1 MTECR
6 EAIDQKYIGARAR
19 SKEGPRHVTGRGL
32 FTDDFTLPGMLQ
44 AMILR
49 SPHAHAKINSVDP
62 SEALKNANV
71 MAVITPTDVKQLTK
85 PFKPGRYAA
94 GLKRPIDEYAGAI
107 EKVRYVG
114 EPIGAVAAR
123 DRGTAEDALELIQVD
138 YEPLRSVVDVREA
151 IKPSSATL
159 FDELDTNLAWTGS
172 LQYGDIDAAFKSAD
186 RVVKEN
192 LKIHRYS
199 STPLEPFVVIASYD
213 AASKRLTVWVTAQVP
228 EVIYDGLREALG
240 LQDIRVI
247 IPDVGG
253 GFGQKIH
260 LIRKYVVL
268 VSLLAIKSGRP
279 VKWIEDRSEHMMAG
293 GHACAQEFE
302 AEAAVKNDGTVLG
315 LRFNEYDDVGGSIS
329 TLTIH
334 FTNKLNNLSNTY
346 RTPAIQMTGNAVVTN
361 KCPVIPNRGI
371 GKPGMCYLWERMMDR
386 VAQALDLSPI
396 EVRRKNLIEP
406 SEMPYRT
413 ISGNIYDSGD
423 YPGLLSTLLEK
434 IDYDRL
440 REEQRKAREQ
450 GKLMGIG
457 VVIGVEPGGR
467 NAARDMAIFPEMK
480 EPPGSGGVNGAT
492 IKLEKNGTLT
502 LHLGSPNCGQAHE
515 TTTAQVAAEILGIA
529 PDQISTSIPF
539 DSDLS
544 PWGVAAA
551 NSGNNFHLYDI
562 GAIHGAASKLK
573 EKILQLAGHV
583 LNTEPQELTIENS
596 VVQVPGSA
604 SKKVTFAELGRIAY
618 NNQHLIPD
626 NMEAGLQA
634 THYYT
639 FPHAKPNIVP
649 SADRLVRAQFTF
661 SAGAHAAVVEVD
673 KATGKVE
680 VLRYLIVGDNGTVI
694 NPDVV
699 NGQVYGSA
707 AHGIAVALGE
717 GFMYSA
723 EGQPLTITYL
733 DYGKCSTAETPR
745 VEVIHRPSP
754 SPFTPLGQKAAGEGA
769 AIPSPAA
776 IASAVE
782 DALKPFGV
790 KICDLP
796 LTPELVW
803 RLANHNPETERRS
816 Y

>member
-1 MTECR
+1 MAE
-6 EAIDQKYIGARAR
+6 KKFIGARSR

-32 FTDDFTLPGMLQ
+32 FTDDFMLPGMLQ

-49 SPHAHAKINSVDP
+49 SPHAHAKILSVDP
-62 SEALKNANV
+62 SDALKNPNV
-71 MAVITPTDVKQLTK
+71 MAVITPDDVKQLTK

-138 YEPLRSVVDVREA
+138 YEPLRAVVDVREA

-159 FDELDTNLAWTGS
+159 FDELGTNLAWQDHCSTATSTPRSIPPTGS
-172 LQYGDIDAAFKSAD
+172 S
-186 RVVKEN
+186 R
-192 LKIHRYS
+192 KISRSTATAPRRSNRS
-199 STPLEPFVVIASYD
+199 SCIASYD

-228 EVIYDGLREALG
+228 EVIYDGVREALG
-240 LQDIRVI
+240 LQDVRVI

-268 VSLLAIKSGRP
+268 VSLLAMKSGRP

-346 RTPAIQMTGNAVVTN
+346 RTPAIHMIGNAVVTN

-371 GKPGMCYLWERMMDR
+371 GKPGMCYIWERMMDR
-386 VAQALDLSPI
+386 VAQELNLSPI
-396 EVRRKNLIEP
+396 EVRRKNLIQP
-406 SEMPYRT
+406 NEMPYRT
-413 ISGNIYDSGD
+413 ISGNVYDSGD

-434 IDYDRL
+434 IDYDKL
-440 REEQRKAREQ
+440 REEQKQARAK
-450 GKLMGIG
+450 GRLMGIG
-457 VVIGVEPGGR
+457 IVIGVEPGGR

-480 EPPGSGGVNGAT
+480 EPPGSGGVNGAK
-492 IKLEKNGTLT
+492 IKLEKNGTLS

-515 TTTAQVAAEILGIA
+515 TTTAQVAAEILGST
-529 PDQISTSIPF
+529 PDKISTSIPF

-544 PWGVAAA
+544 AWGVAAA

-562 GAIHGAASKLK
+562 GAIHGAATRLR
-573 EKILQLAGHV
+573 EKILKLAAFNLKV
-583 LNTEPQELTIENS
+583 EPSELTIEDS
-596 VVQVPGSA
+596 VVKVPGTA
-604 SKKVTFAELGRIAY
+604 AKQITFAELGRIAY

-626 NMEAGLQA
+626 DMEAGLEA
-634 THYYT
+634 TFYYM

-649 SADRLVRAQFTF
+649 GADRMVRAQFTF
-661 SAGAHAAVVEVD
+661 SAGAHAAIVEVD
-673 KATGKVE
+673 KNTGAVH
-680 VLRYLIVGDNGTVI
+680 VIRYLIVGDNGTVI

-717 GFMYSA
+717 GFMYSP

-745 VEVIHRPSP
+745 VEVVHRPSP
-754 SPFTPLGQKAAGEGA
+754 SPFTVLGQKAAGEGA

-782 DALKPFGV
+782 DALQPLGV
-790 KICDLP
+790 KVCDLP
-796 LTPELVW
+796 LTPEAVW
-803 RLANHNPETERRS
+803 RLANHNPETERRTF
-816 Y
+816 

>member
-1 MTECR
+1 MP
-6 EAIDQKYIGARAR
+6 DFIGSRTR

-32 FTDDFTLPGMLQ
+32 YTDDFILPGMLQ

-49 SPHAHAKINSVDP
+49 SPHAHAKILSVDP
-62 SEALKNANV
+62 AQALANPNV
-71 MAVITPTDVKQLTK
+71 IAVITPDDIKQSTK

-94 GLKRPIDEYAGAI
+94 GLKRPIDEYAGAVD
-107 EKVRYVG
+107 KVRYVG
-114 EPIGAVAAR
+114 EPLGAVAAR
-123 DRGTAEDALELIQVD
+123 DRGTAEDALELISVE
-138 YEPLRSVVDVREA
+138 YEPIRPVVDVREA

-159 FDELDTNLAWTGS
+159 FEELGSNLAWHGS
-172 LQYGDIDAAFKSAD
+172 LQYGDIDGAFKSAD

-213 AASKRLTVWVTAQVP
+213 SASKRLTVWVTAQVP

-240 LQDIRVI
+240 LQDVRVI

-260 LIRKYVVL
+260 LIRKYVVM
-268 VSLLAIKSGRP
+268 VALLSMKSGRP
-279 VKWIEDRSEHMMAG
+279 VKWVEDRSEHMMAG

-302 AEAAVKNDGTVLG
+302 AEAAVKKDGTVLG
-315 LRFNEYDDVGGSIS
+315 LRFKEYDDVGGSIS

-346 RTPAIQMTGNAVVTN
+346 RTPSIAMEGYAVVTN

-371 GKPGMCYLWERMMDR
+371 GKPGMCYIWERMMDR
-386 VAQALDLSPI
+386 VAQDLNMSPI
-396 EVRRKNLIEP
+396 DVRRKNLIQP

-434 IDYDRL
+434 IDYDKL
-440 REEQRKAREQ
+440 REEQKRERAK
-450 GKLMGIG
+450 GRLIGIG
-457 VVIGVEPGGR
+457 IVVGVEPGGR

-492 IKLEKNGTLT
+492 IKLEKNGTIA

-515 TTTAQVAAEILGIA
+515 TTTAQVAADILGTS

-562 GAIHGAASKLK
+562 GAIHGAAKKLRDK
-573 EKILQLAGHV
+573 VVKLAGHL
-583 LNTEPQELTIENS
+583 LNADAAELTIENG

-604 SKKVTFAELGRIAY
+604 TKKVTFAELGRIAY

-626 NMEAGLQA
+626 DMEAGLQA

-649 SADRLVRAQFTF
+649 GADRLVRAQFTF
-661 SAGAHAAVVEVD
+661 SAGAHAAIIEVD

-717 GFMYSA
+717 GFIYSP
-723 EGQPLTITYL
+723 EGQPLTVTYL
-733 DYGKCSTAETPR
+733 DYGKCSTAETPK

-754 SPFTPLGQKAAGEGA
+754 SPFTSLGQKAAGEGA

-782 DALKPFGV
+782 DALTPFGV
-790 KICDLP
+790 KITDLP
-796 LTPELVW
+796 LTPEVVW
-803 RLANHNPETERRS
+803 RLANHNPDSVRRS

>member
-1 MTECR
+1 MS
-6 EAIDQKYIGARAR
+6 DFIGSRTR
-19 SKEGPRHVTGRGL
+19 SKEGPRHVSGRGL
-32 FTDDFTLPGMLQ
+32 YTDDFILPGMLQ

-49 SPHAHAKINSVDP
+49 SPHAHAKILSVDP
-62 SEALKNANV
+62 SQALINPNV
-71 MAVITPTDVKQLTK
+71 IAVITPDDIKQNTK

-94 GLKRPIDEYAGAI
+94 GLKRPIDEYAGAV

-114 EPIGAVAAR
+114 EPLGAVAAR
-123 DRGTAEDALELIQVD
+123 DRGTAEDALELISVE
-138 YEPLRSVVDVREA
+138 YEPIRPVVDVREA

-159 FDELDTNLAWTGS
+159 FDELGSNLAWHGS
-172 LQYGDIDAAFKSAD
+172 LQYGDIDGAFKSAD

-213 AASKRLTVWVTAQVP
+213 SASKRLTVWVTAQVP

-240 LQDIRVI
+240 LQDVRVI

-260 LIRKYVVL
+260 LIRKYVVM
-268 VSLLAIKSGRP
+268 VALLSMKTGRP
-279 VKWIEDRSEHMMAG
+279 VKWVEDRSEHMMAG

-302 AEAAVKNDGTVLG
+302 AEAAVKSDGTVLG
-315 LRFNEYDDVGGSIS
+315 LRFKEYDDVGGSIS

-346 RTPAIQMTGNAVVTN
+346 RTPSIAMEGYAVVTN

-371 GKPGMCYLWERMMDR
+371 GKPGMCYIWERMMDR
-386 VAQALDLSPI
+386 VAQDLNMSPI
-396 EVRRKNLIEP
+396 EVRRKNLIQP

-413 ISGNIYDSGD
+413 ISGNVYDSGD

-434 IDYDRL
+434 IDYDKL
-440 REEQRKAREQ
+440 REEQKREREK
-450 GKLMGIG
+450 GRLIGIG
-457 VVIGVEPGGR
+457 IVVGVEPGGR

-492 IKLEKNGTLT
+492 IKLEKNGTIA

-515 TTTAQVAAEILGIA
+515 TTTAQVAADVLGTT

-562 GAIHGAASKLK
+562 GAIHGAAKKLR
-573 EKILQLAGHV
+573 EKVLKLAAHL
-583 LNTEPQELTIENS
+583 LNADPEELTIENG

-604 SKKVTFAELGRIAY
+604 TKKVTFAELGRIAY

-626 NMEAGLQA
+626 DMEAGLQA

-649 SADRLVRAQFTF
+649 GADRLVRAQFTF
-661 SAGAHAAVVEVD
+661 SAGAHAAIIEVD

-680 VLRYLIVGDNGTVI
+680 ILRYLIVGDNGTVI

-717 GFMYSA
+717 GFIYSP
-723 EGQPLTITYL
+723 EGQPLTVTYL
-733 DYGKCSTAETPR
+733 DYGNCSTAETPK
-745 VEVIHRPSP
+745 VEIIHQPSP
-754 SPFTPLGQKAAGEGA
+754 SPFTSLGQKAAGEGA

-782 DALKPFGV
+782 DALTPLGV
-790 KICDLP
+790 KITDLP
-796 LTPELVW
+796 LTPEVVW
-803 RLANHNPETERRS
+803 RLANHNPESVRRS

>member
-1 MTECR
+1 MDKFVGKRT
-6 EAIDQKYIGARAR
+6 R

-32 FTDDFTLPGMLQ
+32 YTDDFRLPGMLH

-49 SPHAHAKINSVDP
+49 SPHAHAKIVSIDP
-62 SEALKNANV
+62 TEALKNPNV
-71 MAVITPTDVKQLTK
+71 MAVITPEDIKQNTK

-94 GLKRPIDEYAGAI
+94 GLKRPIDEYASAI
-107 EKVRYVG
+107 DKVRYVG
-114 EPIGAVAAR
+114 EPVAAVAAR
-123 DRGTAEDALELIQVD
+123 ERGTAEDTLELIAVE
-138 YEPLRSVVDVREA
+138 YEPLRPVVDVREA
-151 IKPSSATL
+151 IKPSSAVL
-159 FDELDTNLAWTGS
+159 FDELGTNLAWHGS
-172 LQYGDIDAAFKSAD
+172 LQYGDIESAFRSAD
-186 RVVKEN
+186 RVVTEN

-199 STPLEPFVVIASYD
+199 STPLEPFGVIASYD

-260 LIRKYVVL
+260 LIRKYVVII
-268 VSLLAIKSGRP
+268 SLLAMKTGRP

-315 LRFNEYDDVGGSIS
+315 LRFKEYDDVGGSIS

-346 RTPAIQMTGNAVVTN
+346 RVRNIALEGHAVVTN

-371 GKPGMCYLWERMMDR
+371 GKPGMCFIWERMMDR
-386 VAQALDLSPI
+386 VAQALNLSPI
-396 EVRRKNLIEP
+396 EVRKKNLIQP
-406 SEMPYRT
+406 NEMPYAT
-413 ISGNIYDSGD
+413 PSGNVYDSGD
-423 YPGLLSTLLEK
+423 YPGLLQGLLEK
-434 IDYDRL
+434 IDYDKL
-440 REEQRKAREQ
+440 REEQKREREK
-450 GKLMGIG
+450 GRLIGIG

-480 EPPGSGGVNGAT
+480 EPPGSGGINGAM
-492 IKLEKNGTLT
+492 IKLEKNGTIA

-515 TTTAQVAAEILGIA
+515 TTTAQVVADVLGTT
-529 PDQISTSIPF
+529 PDRISTSIPF

-562 GAIHGAASKLK
+562 GAVHGAATRLR
-573 EKILQLAGHV
+573 EKILKLSAHV
-583 LNTEPQELTIENS
+583 LNVDAQELTIENS
-596 VVQVPGSA
+596 LVQVPGS
-604 SKKVTFAELGRIAY
+604 STKQITFAELGRIAY

-626 NMEAGLQA
+626 DMEAGLQA
-634 THYYT
+634 TFYYT

-649 SADRLVRAQFTF
+649 GVDRLVRAQFTF

-673 KATGKVE
+673 QKTGKVE

-699 NGQVYGSA
+699 NGQIFGSA

-717 GFMYSA
+717 GFVYSP

-733 DYGKCSTAETPR
+733 DYGKCSTAETPKI
-745 VEVIHRPSP
+745 EVVHRPCP
-754 SPFTPLGQKAAGEGA
+754 SPYTPLGQKAAGEGA

-782 DALKPFGV
+782 DALTPFGV
-790 KICDLP
+790 KVRGLP
-796 LTPELVW
+796 LTPEVVW
-803 RLANHNPETERRS
+803 RLANKKEESARRS

>member
-1 MTECR
+1 
-6 EAIDQKYIGARAR
+6 
-19 SKEGPRHVTGRGL
+19 V
-32 FTDDFTLPGMLQ
+32 
-44 AMILR
+44 
-49 SPHAHAKINSVDP
+49 
-62 SEALKNANV
+62 
-71 MAVITPTDVKQLTK
+71 
-85 PFKPGRYAA
+85 
-94 GLKRPIDEYAGAI
+94 
-107 EKVRYVG
+107 
-114 EPIGAVAAR
+114 
-123 DRGTAEDALELIQVD
+123 
-138 YEPLRSVVDVREA
+138 
-151 IKPSSATL
+151 L
-159 FDELDTNLAWTGS
+159 FDELGTNLAWNGS
-172 LQYGDIDAAFKSAD
+172 LTYGDIDGAFKSAD

-199 STPLEPFVVIASYD
+199 STPLEPFVVIASFD
-213 AASKRLTVWVTAQVP
+213 SATRRLTVWVTAQVP
-228 EVIYDGLREALG
+228 EVIYDGVREALG

-268 VSLLAIKSGRP
+268 VSLLAMKSGRP

-293 GHACAQEFE
+293 GHACAQEIA

-315 LRFNEYDDVGGSIS
+315 LRFKEYDDVGGSIS

-346 RTPAIQMTGNAVVTN
+346 RTPAISMEGFAVVTN

-371 GKPGMCYLWERMMDR
+371 GKPGMCFIWERMMDR
-386 VAQALDLSPI
+386 VAQALNLSAI
-396 EVRRKNLIEP
+396 EVRRKNLIQP
-406 SEMPYRT
+406 NEMPYQT

-434 IDYDRL
+434 IEYDKL
-440 REEQRKAREQ
+440 REEQKREREK
-450 GKLMGIG
+450 GRLLGIA

-492 IKLEKNGTLT
+492 IKVEKNGTIS

-515 TTTAQVAAEILGIA
+515 TSTAQVAAEILGTT

-562 GAIHGAASKLK
+562 GAVHGAATKLR
-573 EKILQLAGHV
+573 EKVLTLSAHV
-583 LNTEPQELTIENS
+583 LNAEVRDLVIENG
-596 VVQVPGSA
+596 VVQLPGSPA
-604 SKKVTFAELGRIAY
+604 KKITFAELGRIVY
-618 NNQHLIPD
+618 NNQHLLPEG
-626 NMEAGLQA
+626 MEAGLQS
-634 THYYT
+634 TFYYT
-639 FPHAKPNIVP
+639 FPHAYPNIVP
-649 SADRLVRAQFTF
+649 GADRRVRAQFTF

-673 KATGKVE
+673 KNTGQVH
-680 VLRYLIVGDNGTVI
+680 VLRYMIVGDNGTVI

-717 GFMYSA
+717 GFLYSP

-782 DALKPFGV
+782 DALQPFGV
-790 KICDLP
+790 KVCDLP
-796 LTPELVW
+796 LTPEVVW
-803 RLANHNPETERRS
+803 RLANNNPEKERRT

>member
-1 MTECR
+1 M
-6 EAIDQKYIGARAR
+6 AKFIGNRTR

-32 FTDDFTLPGMLQ
+32 YTDDFRLPGMLQ
-44 AMILR
+44 AVILR
-49 SPHAHAKINSVDP
+49 SPHAHAKIASVDP
-62 SEALKNANV
+62 SEALKNPAV
-71 MAVITPTDVKQLTK
+71 MAVITPDDVKTKSK

-94 GLKRPIDEYAGAI
+94 GLKRPIDEYASAI
-107 EKVRYVG
+107 DKVRYVG
-114 EPIGAVAAR
+114 EPVAAVAAR
-123 DRGTAEDALELIQVD
+123 DRGTAEDALELIAVE
-138 YEPLRSVVDVREA
+138 YEPLRPVVDVREA
-151 IKPSSATL
+151 IKPSSAVL
-159 FDELDTNLAWTGS
+159 FDELGENLAWHGS
-172 LQYGDIDAAFKSAD
+172 LNYGDVEGAFKSAD
-186 RVVKEN
+186 RIVKEH

-199 STPLEPFVVIASYD
+199 STPLEPFIVIASYD

-240 LQDIRVI
+240 LQDVRVI

-268 VSLLAIKSGRP
+268 ISLLAIKTGRP

-315 LRFNEYDDVGGSIS
+315 LRFKEYDDVGGSIS

-346 RTPAIQMTGNAVVTN
+346 RVRNIALEGYAVVTN

-371 GKPGMCYLWERMMDR
+371 GKPGMCFVWERMMDR
-386 VAQALDLSPI
+386 VAQDLNLDPI
-396 EVRRKNLIEP
+396 EVRRKNLIQP
-406 SEMPYRT
+406 NEMPYAT
-413 ISGNIYDSGD
+413 PSGNIYDSGD
-423 YPGLLSTLLEK
+423 YPGLLSTLLER
-434 IDYDRL
+434 IEYDKL
-440 REEQRKAREQ
+440 RDEQRKAREK
-450 GKLMGIG
+450 GKLIGIG
-457 VVIGVEPGGR
+457 IVIGVEPGGR

-480 EPPGSGGVNGAT
+480 EPPGSGGINGAT
-492 IKLEKNGTLT
+492 IKLEKNGTLA
-502 LHLGSPNCGQAHE
+502 LFLGSPNCGQAHE
-515 TTTAQVAAEILGIA
+515 TTTAQVAAEVLGA
-529 PDQISTSIPF
+529 TPDQVSTTIPF

-562 GAIHGAASKLK
+562 GAVHGAATKLK
-573 EKILQLAGHV
+573 EKVLKLAGHV
-583 LNTEPQELTIENS
+583 LNADPTQLTIENS
-596 VVQVPGSA
+596 TVQLPGSA

-626 NMEAGLQA
+626 DMEAGLQA
-634 THYYT
+634 TFYYT
-639 FPHAKPNIVP
+639 FPHARPNIVP
-649 SADRLVRAQFTF
+649 NADRLVRAQFTF
-661 SAGAHAAVVEVD
+661 SAGAHAAIVEVD
-673 KATGKVE
+673 KATGKVN

-699 NGQVYGSA
+699 NGQVFGSA

-717 GFMYSA
+717 GFIYSS

-733 DYGKCSTAETPR
+733 DYGKCSTEETPR
-745 VEVIHRPSP
+745 VEVVHQPSP
-754 SPFTPLGQKAAGEGA
+754 SPFTTLGQKAAGEGA

-782 DALKPFGV
+782 DALVPFGA
-790 KICDLP
+790 KIRDLP
-796 LTPELVW
+796 LTPEAVW
-803 RLANHNPETERRS
+803 RLVNNNPESFRRF

>member
-1 MTECR
+1 
-6 EAIDQKYIGARAR
+6 
-19 SKEGPRHVTGRGL
+19 
-32 FTDDFTLPGMLQ
+32 MLQ

-49 SPHAHAKINSVDP
+49 SPHAHAKILSVDP
-62 SEALKNANV
+62 SEALKNPNV
-71 MAVITPTDVKQLTK
+71 FAVITPDDVKKLTK

-94 GLKRPIDEYAGAI
+94 GLKRPIDEYAGAV
-107 EKVRYVG
+107 ERVRYVG
-114 EPIGAVAAR
+114 EPMGAVAAK
-123 DRGTAEDALELIQVD
+123 DRGTAEDALELIRVD
-138 YEPLRSVVDVREA
+138 YEPLRPNVDVHEA
-151 IKPSSATL
+151 IKPSAAVL
-159 FDELDTNLAWTGS
+159 FDELGTNLAWTGS

-186 RVVKEN
+186 QVVKEK

-199 STPLEPFVVIASYD
+199 STPLEPFIVIASYD

-240 LQDIRVI
+240 LQDVRVI

-268 VSLLAIKSGRP
+268 VSLLAMKTGRP

-293 GHACAQEFE
+293 GHACAQEIE

-315 LRFNEYDDVGGSIS
+315 LKFKEYDDVGGSIS

-346 RTPAIQMTGNAVVTN
+346 RTPAIYMEGHAVVTN

-371 GKPGMCYLWERMMDR
+371 GKPGMCYIWERMMDR
-386 VAQALDLSPI
+386 VAQALKLSPI
-396 EVRRKNLIEP
+396 DVRRRNLIQP
-406 SEMPYRT
+406 NEMPYQT

-423 YPGLLSTLLEK
+423 YPGLLTTLLEK
-434 IDYDRL
+434 IDYPKL
-440 REEQRKAREQ
+440 REDQKKARAQ

-457 VVIGVEPGGR
+457 IVIGVEPGGR

-492 IKLEKNGTLT
+492 IKVEKNGTIS

-515 TTTAQVAAEILGIA
+515 TSTAQVAAEMLGTT

-562 GAIHGAASKLK
+562 GAVHGAANKLR
-573 EKILQLAGHV
+573 EKILKLSAHV
-583 LNTEPQELTIENS
+583 LKADEKDLTIENG

-604 SKKVTFAELGRIAY
+604 TKKITFAELGRIVY
-618 NNQHLIPD
+618 NNQHLLPEG
-626 NMEAGLQA
+626 MEAGLQA
-634 THYYT
+634 TFYYT
-639 FPHAKPNIVP
+639 FPHAYPNIVP
-649 SADRLVRAQFTF
+649 GADRRVRAQFTF
-661 SAGAHAAVVEVD
+661 SAGAHAAIVEVD
-673 KATGKVE
+673 RNTGTVH

-717 GFMYSA
+717 GFMYSP

-733 DYGKCSTAETPR
+733 DYGKCSAAETPR
-745 VEVIHRPSP
+745 VEVVHQPSP

-782 DALKPFGV
+782 DALQPFGV
-790 KICDLP
+790 KVCDLP
-796 LTPELVW
+796 LTPEAVW
-803 RLANHNPETERRS
+803 RLANHNPEKERRIF
-816 Y
+816 

>member
-1 MTECR
+1 MP
-6 EAIDQKYIGARAR
+6 DFIGSRTR
-19 SKEGPRHVTGRGL
+19 SKEGPRHVSGRGL
-32 FTDDFTLPGMLQ
+32 YTDDFILPGMLQ

-49 SPHAHAKINSVDP
+49 SPHAHAKILSVDP
-62 SEALKNANV
+62 SQALTNPNV
-71 MAVITPTDVKQLTK
+71 IAVITPDDIKQSTK

-94 GLKRPIDEYAGAI
+94 GLKRPIDEYAGAVD
-107 EKVRYVG
+107 KVRYVG
-114 EPIGAVAAR
+114 EPLGAVAAR
-123 DRGTAEDALELIQVD
+123 DRGSAEDALELISVE
-138 YEPLRSVVDVREA
+138 YEPIRPVVDVREA

-159 FDELDTNLAWTGS
+159 FEELGSNLAWHGS
-172 LQYGDIDAAFKSAD
+172 LQYGDIDGAFKSAD

-240 LQDIRVI
+240 LQDVRVI

-260 LIRKYVVL
+260 LIRKYVVM
-268 VSLLAIKSGRP
+268 VALLSMKSGRP
-279 VKWIEDRSEHMMAG
+279 VKWVEDRSEHMMAG

-315 LRFNEYDDVGGSIS
+315 LRFKEYDDVGGSIS

-346 RTPAIQMTGNAVVTN
+346 RTPSIAMEGYAVVTN

-371 GKPGMCYLWERMMDR
+371 GKPGMCYIWERMMDR
-386 VAQALDLSPI
+386 VAQDLNMSPI
-396 EVRRKNLIEP
+396 DVRRKNLIQP

-413 ISGNIYDSGD
+413 ISGNVYDSGD

-434 IDYDRL
+434 IDYDKL
-440 REEQRKAREQ
+440 REEQKRERDK
-450 GKLMGIG
+450 GRLIGIG
-457 VVIGVEPGGR
+457 IVVGIEPGGR
-467 NAARDMAIFPEMK
+467 NAARDMAIFPDMK

-492 IKLEKNGTLT
+492 IKLEKNGTIA

-515 TTTAQVAAEILGIA
+515 TTTAQVAADILGTT

-562 GAIHGAASKLK
+562 GAIHGAAKKLR
-573 EKILQLAGHV
+573 EKVVKLASHL
-583 LNTEPQELTIENS
+583 LNADAAELTIENG

-604 SKKVTFAELGRIAY
+604 TKKVTFAELGRVAY

-626 NMEAGLQA
+626 DMEAGLQA
-634 THYYT
+634 TYYYT

-649 SADRLVRAQFTF
+649 GPDRLVRAQFTF
-661 SAGAHAAVVEVD
+661 SAGAHAAIIEVD

-717 GFMYSA
+717 GFIYSP
-723 EGQPLTITYL
+723 EGQPLTVTYL
-733 DYGKCSTAETPR
+733 DYGKCSTAETPK

-754 SPFTPLGQKAAGEGA
+754 SPFTSLGQKAAGEGA

-782 DALKPFGV
+782 DALTPFGV
-790 KICDLP
+790 KITDLP
-796 LTPELVW
+796 LTPEVVW
-803 RLANHNPETERRS
+803 RLANHNPDSVRRS

>member
-1 MTECR
+1 M
-6 EAIDQKYIGARAR
+6 
-19 SKEGPRHVTGRGL
+19 
-32 FTDDFTLPGMLQ
+32 PGMLQ

-49 SPHAHAKINSVDP
+49 SPHAHAKILSVDP
-62 SEALKNANV
+62 SDALKNPSV
-71 MAVITPTDVKQLTK
+71 MAVVTPDDVKQLTK

-94 GLKRPIDEYAGAI
+94 GLKRPIDEYAGAVG
-107 EKVRYVG
+107 KVRYVG

-123 DRGTAEDALELIQVD
+123 DRGAAEDALELIQVD
-138 YEPLRSVVDVREA
+138 YEPLRPVVDVREA
-151 IKPSSATL
+151 IKPASAVL
-159 FDELDTNLAWTGS
+159 FDELDTNLAWQGS
-172 LQYGDIDAAFKSAD
+172 LRYGDIDAAFKSAN
-186 RVVKEN
+186 RIVKEN

-228 EVIYDGLREALG
+228 EVIYDGLREALT

-268 VSLLAIKSGRP
+268 VSLLAMKTGRP
-279 VKWIEDRSEHMMAG
+279 VKWIEDRTEHMMAG

-315 LRFNEYDDVGGSIS
+315 LRFKEYDDVGGSIS

-346 RTPAIQMTGNAVVTN
+346 RTPAIHMEGYAVVTN

-371 GKPGMCYLWERMMDR
+371 GKPGMCYIWERMMDR
-386 VAQALDLSPI
+386 VAQALELSPI
-396 EVRRKNLIEP
+396 EVRRKNLIQP
-406 SEMPYRT
+406 NEMPYRT
-413 ISGNIYDSGD
+413 ISGNVYDSGD
-423 YPGLLSTLLEK
+423 YPGLLSMLLEK
-434 IDYDRL
+434 IDYDTL
-440 REEQRKAREQ
+440 REEQKKAREQ

-457 VVIGVEPGGR
+457 IVIGVEPGGR

-515 TTTAQVAAEILGIA
+515 TTTAQVAAEILGTS

-562 GAIHGAASKLK
+562 GAIHGAATKLK
-573 EKILQLAGHV
+573 EKVLQLASHV
-583 LNTEPQELTIENS
+583 LNTDPKELTIENG
-596 VVQVPGSA
+596 VVQVPGSTT
-604 SKKVTFAELGRIAY
+604 KKVTFAELGRIAY

-626 NMEAGLQA
+626 GMEAGLQA
-634 THYYT
+634 TYYYM
-639 FPHAKPNIVP
+639 FPHAKPNIIP
-649 SADRLVRAQFTF
+649 DADRRVRAQFTF
-661 SAGAHAAVVEVD
+661 SAGAHAAIVEVD

-754 SPFTPLGQKAAGEGA
+754 SPYTVLGQKAAGEGA

-790 KICDLP
+790 KVCDLP
-796 LTPELVW
+796 LTPEVVW
-803 RLANHNPETERRS
+803 RLANNNPETERRS

>member
-1 MTECR
+1 M
-6 EAIDQKYIGARAR
+6 AKFVGNRAR

-32 FTDDFTLPGMLQ
+32 YTDDFQLPGMLQ

-49 SPHAHAKINSVDP
+49 SPHAHAKIVSVDP
-62 SEALKNANV
+62 SEALKNPNV
-71 MAVITPTDVKQLTK
+71 FAVVTPDDVKTGTK

-94 GLKRPIDEYAGAI
+94 GLKRQIDEYAGAVG
-107 EKVRYVG
+107 KVRYVG
-114 EPIGAVAAR
+114 EPLGAVAAR
-123 DRGTAEDALELIQVD
+123 DRGTAEDALELIQVEYD
-138 YEPLRSVVDVREA
+138 PLRPVVDVREA
-151 IKPSSATL
+151 IKPSAATL
-159 FDELDTNLAWTGS
+159 FDELGTNLAWNGS
-172 LQYGDIDAAFKSAD
+172 LTYGDIEGAFKSAD
-186 RVVKEN
+186 RVVEEN

-199 STPLEPFVVIASYD
+199 STPLEPFVVIASFD
-213 AASKRLTVWVTAQVP
+213 AASRRLTVWVTAQVP

-240 LQDIRVI
+240 LQDVRVI

-268 VSLLAIKSGRP
+268 VSLLAMKTGKP
-279 VKWIEDRSEHMMAG
+279 VKWIEDRTEHMMAG
-293 GHACAQEFE
+293 GHACAQEIE

-315 LRFNEYDDVGGSIS
+315 LRFKEYDDVGGSIS

-346 RTPAIQMTGNAVVTN
+346 RTPAISMEGFAVVTN

-371 GKPGMCYLWERMMDR
+371 GKPGMCYIWERMMDR
-386 VAQALDLSPI
+386 VAQALNLSSI
-396 EVRRKNLIEP
+396 EVRRKNLIQP
-406 SEMPYRT
+406 NEMPYQT

-434 IDYDRL
+434 VEYDKL
-440 REEQRKAREQ
+440 REEQKKAREQ
-450 GKLMGIG
+450 GKLIGIG
-457 VVIGVEPGGR
+457 IVIGVEPGGR

-480 EPPGSGGVNGAT
+480 EPPGSGGINGAT
-492 IKLEKNGTLT
+492 IKVEKNGTISLY
-502 LHLGSPNCGQAHE
+502 LGSPNCGQAHE
-515 TTTAQVAAEILGIA
+515 TSTAQVAAEILGTT
-529 PDQISTSIPF
+529 PDQISTTIPF

-562 GAIHGAASKLK
+562 GAIHGAATKLR
-573 EKILQLAGHV
+573 EKVLTLSAHV
-583 LNTEPQELTIENS
+583 LNAEAKDLVIENG

-604 SKKVTFAELGRIAY
+604 AKKITFAELGRIVY
-618 NNQHLIPD
+618 NNQHLLPD
-626 NMEAGLQA
+626 GMEAGLQA
-634 THYYT
+634 TFYYT
-639 FPHAKPNIVP
+639 FPHAYPNIVP
-649 SADRLVRAQFTF
+649 GSDRRVRAQFTF

-673 KATGKVE
+673 KNTGQVH
-680 VLRYLIVGDNGTVI
+680 VLRYVIVGDNGTVI

-717 GFMYSA
+717 GFMYSP

-754 SPFTPLGQKAAGEGA
+754 SPFTSLGQKAAGEGA

-782 DALKPFGV
+782 DALQPFGV
-790 KICDLP
+790 KVCDLP
-796 LTPELVW
+796 LTPEVVW
-803 RLANHNPETERRS
+803 RLANNNPEKERRT

>member
-1 MTECR
+1 MP
-6 EAIDQKYIGARAR
+6 DFIGSRTR
-19 SKEGPRHVTGRGL
+19 SKEGPRHVSGRGL
-32 FTDDFTLPGMLQ
+32 YTDDFILPGMLQ

-49 SPHAHAKINSVDP
+49 SPHAHAKILSVDP
-62 SEALKNANV
+62 SQALTNPNV
-71 MAVITPTDVKQLTK
+71 IAVITPDDIKQSTK

-94 GLKRPIDEYAGAI
+94 GLKRPIDEYAGAVD
-107 EKVRYVG
+107 KVRYVG
-114 EPIGAVAAR
+114 EPLGAVAAR
-123 DRGTAEDALELIQVD
+123 DRGSAEDALELISVE
-138 YEPLRSVVDVREA
+138 YEPIRPVVDVREA

-159 FDELDTNLAWTGS
+159 FEELGSNLAWHGS
-172 LQYGDIDAAFKSAD
+172 LQYGDIDGAFKSAD

-240 LQDIRVI
+240 LQDVRVI

-253 GFGQKIH
+253 GFGHKIH
-260 LIRKYVVL
+260 LIRKYVVM
-268 VSLLAIKSGRP
+268 VALLSMKSGRP
-279 VKWIEDRSEHMMAG
+279 VKWVEDRSEHMMAG

-315 LRFNEYDDVGGSIS
+315 LRFKEYDDVGGSIS

-346 RTPAIQMTGNAVVTN
+346 RTPSIAMEGYAVVTN

-371 GKPGMCYLWERMMDR
+371 GKPGMCYIWERMMDR
-386 VAQALDLSPI
+386 VAQDLNMSPI
-396 EVRRKNLIEP
+396 DVRRKNLIQP

-413 ISGNIYDSGD
+413 ISGNVYDSGD

-434 IDYDRL
+434 IDYDKL
-440 REEQRKAREQ
+440 REEQKSERDKGR
-450 GKLMGIG
+450 LIGIG
-457 VVIGVEPGGR
+457 IVVGVEPGGR

-492 IKLEKNGTLT
+492 IKLEKNGTIA

-515 TTTAQVAAEILGIA
+515 TTTAQVAADILGTT

-562 GAIHGAASKLK
+562 GAIHGAAKKLR
-573 EKILQLAGHV
+573 EKVVKLASHL
-583 LNTEPQELTIENS
+583 LNADAAELTIENG

-604 SKKVTFAELGRIAY
+604 TKKVTFAELGRVAY

-626 NMEAGLQA
+626 DMEAGLQA
-634 THYYT
+634 TYYYT

-649 SADRLVRAQFTF
+649 GPDRLVRAQFTF
-661 SAGAHAAVVEVD
+661 SAGAHAAIIEVD

-717 GFMYSA
+717 GFIYSP
-723 EGQPLTITYL
+723 EGQPLTVTYL
-733 DYGKCSTAETPR
+733 DYGKCSTAETPK

-754 SPFTPLGQKAAGEGA
+754 SPFTSLGQKAAGEGA

-782 DALKPFGV
+782 DALTPFGV
-790 KICDLP
+790 KITDLP
-796 LTPELVW
+796 LTPEVVW
-803 RLANHNPETERRS
+803 RLANHNPDSVRRS

>member
-1 MTECR
+1 MAKFVGNRT
-6 EAIDQKYIGARAR
+6 R

-32 FTDDFTLPGMLQ
+32 YTDDFQLPGMLQ

-49 SPHAHAKINSVDP
+49 SPHAHARIVSVDP
-62 SEALKNANV
+62 SEALKNPNV
-71 MAVITPTDVKQLTK
+71 FAVVTPEDVKKSTK

-94 GLKRPIDEYAGAI
+94 GLKRQIDEYAGAV

-114 EPIGAVAAR
+114 EPMGAVAAR
-123 DRGTAEDALELIQVD
+123 DRGAAEDALELIQVEYD
-138 YEPLRSVVDVREA
+138 PLRPVVDVREA
-151 IKPSSATL
+151 IKPSSAVL
-159 FDELDTNLAWTGS
+159 FDELGTNLAWNGS
-172 LQYGDIDAAFKSAD
+172 LTYGDIDGAFKSAD

-199 STPLEPFVVIASYD
+199 STPLEPFVVIASFD
-213 AASKRLTVWVTAQVP
+213 SATRRLTVWVTAQVP
-228 EVIYDGLREALG
+228 EVIYDGVREALG

-268 VSLLAIKSGRP
+268 VSLLAMKSGRP

-293 GHACAQEFE
+293 GHACAQEIA

-315 LRFNEYDDVGGSIS
+315 LRFKEYDDVGGSIS

-346 RTPAIQMTGNAVVTN
+346 RTPAISMEGFAVVTN

-371 GKPGMCYLWERMMDR
+371 GKPGMCFIWERMMDR
-386 VAQALDLSPI
+386 VAQALNLSAI
-396 EVRRKNLIEP
+396 EVRRKNLIQP
-406 SEMPYRT
+406 NEMPYQT

-434 IDYDRL
+434 IEYDKL
-440 REEQRKAREQ
+440 REEQKREREK
-450 GKLMGIG
+450 GRLLGIA

-492 IKLEKNGTLT
+492 IKVEKNGTIS

-515 TTTAQVAAEILGIA
+515 TSTAQVAAEILGTT

-562 GAIHGAASKLK
+562 GAVHGAATKLR
-573 EKILQLAGHV
+573 EKVLTLSAHV
-583 LNTEPQELTIENS
+583 LNAEVRDLVIENG
-596 VVQVPGSA
+596 VVQLPGSPA
-604 SKKVTFAELGRIAY
+604 KKITFAELGRIVY
-618 NNQHLIPD
+618 NNQHLLPEG
-626 NMEAGLQA
+626 MEAGLQS
-634 THYYT
+634 TFYYT
-639 FPHAKPNIVP
+639 FPHAYPNIVP
-649 SADRLVRAQFTF
+649 GADRRVRAQFTF

-673 KATGKVE
+673 KNTGQVH
-680 VLRYLIVGDNGTVI
+680 VLRYMIVGDNGTVI

-717 GFMYSA
+717 GFMYSP

-782 DALKPFGV
+782 DALQPFGV
-790 KICDLP
+790 KVCDLP
-796 LTPELVW
+796 LTPEVVW
-803 RLANHNPETERRS
+803 RLANNNPEKERRT

>member
-1 MTECR
+1 M
-6 EAIDQKYIGARAR
+6 ADKKFIGNRSR

-32 FTDDFTLPGMLQ
+32 YTDDFILPGMLQ

-49 SPHAHAKINSVDP
+49 SPHAHAKIVSIDP
-62 SEALKNANV
+62 SAALKNPNV
-71 MAVITPTDVKQLTK
+71 VGVITPEDIKNNSK

-94 GLKRPIDEYAGAI
+94 GLKRPIDEYASAI
-107 EKVRYVG
+107 DKVRYVG
-114 EPIGAVAAR
+114 EPIAAVAAR
-123 DRGTAEDALELIQVD
+123 DRGTAEDALELIAVE
-138 YEPLRSVVDVREA
+138 YEPLRPVVDVREA

-159 FDELDTNLAWTGS
+159 FDELGSNLAWHGALS
-172 LQYGDIDAAFKSAD
+172 YGDIDGAFKSAD
-186 RVVKEN
+186 RIVKEH

-199 STPLEPFVVIASYD
+199 STPLEPFGVIASYD
-213 AASKRLTVWVTAQVP
+213 AASKKLTVWVTAQVP

-268 VSLLAIKSGRP
+268 ISLLAIKTGRP

-302 AEAAVKNDGTVLG
+302 AEAAAKNDGTVLG
-315 LRFNEYDDVGGSIS
+315 LRFKEYDDVGGSIS

-346 RTPAIQMTGNAVVTN
+346 RTRNIALEGYAVVTN

-371 GKPGMCYLWERMMDR
+371 GKPGMCFVWERMMDR
-386 VAQALDLSPI
+386 VAQELNLSPI
-396 EVRRKNLIEP
+396 DVRKKNLIQP
-406 SEMPYRT
+406 HEMPYAT
-413 ISGNIYDSGD
+413 PSGNIYDSGD
-423 YPGLLSTLLEK
+423 YPGLLEGLLEK
-434 IDYDRL
+434 IDYQKL
-440 REEQRKAREQ
+440 REEQKRERDK
-450 GKLMGIG
+450 GRLLGIG
-457 VVIGVEPGGR
+457 IVIAVEPGGR

-480 EPPGSGGVNGAT
+480 EPPGSGGINGAT
-492 IKLEKNGTLT
+492 IKLEKNGTLA
-502 LHLGSPNCGQAHE
+502 LFLGSPNCGQAHE
-515 TTTAQVAAEILGIA
+515 TTTAQVAAEVLGTT
-529 PDQISTSIPF
+529 PDQVSTTIPF

-562 GAIHGAASKLK
+562 GAVHGAATKLK
-573 EKILQLAGHV
+573 EKVLKLAGHV
-583 LNTEPQELTIENS
+583 LNVEPAQLTIENS
-596 VVQVPGSA
+596 TVQLPGSA

-626 NMEAGLQA
+626 DMEAGLQA
-634 THYYT
+634 TFYYT
-639 FPHAKPNIVP
+639 FPHAKPNMVP
-649 SADRLVRAQFTF
+649 GADRLVRAQFTF
-661 SAGAHAAVVEVD
+661 SAGAHAAIVEVD
-673 KATGKVE
+673 KATGKVK

-699 NGQVYGSA
+699 NGQVFGSA

-717 GFMYSA
+717 GFIYSS

-733 DYGKCSTAETPR
+733 DYGKCSTEETPT
-745 VEVIHRPSP
+745 VEVVHRPSP
-754 SPFTPLGQKAAGEGA
+754 SPFTTLGQKAAGEGA

-782 DALKPFGV
+782 DALTPFGV
-790 KICDLP
+790 KVTDLP
-796 LTPELVW
+796 LTPEAVW
-803 RLANHNPETERRS
+803 RLVNNNPETFRRF

>member
-1 MTECR
+1 MAEN
-6 EAIDQKYIGARAR
+6 KYIGARSR

-32 FTDDFTLPGMLQ
+32 YTDDFILPGMLQ
-44 AMILR
+44 AMVLR
-49 SPHAHAKINSVDP
+49 SPHAHARINSVDA
-62 SEALKNANV
+62 SAALQQPNV
-71 MAVITPTDVKQLTK
+71 MAVVTPDDVKQLTK
-85 PFKPGRYAA
+85 PFRPGRYAA
-94 GLKRPIDEYAGAI
+94 GLKRPIDEYAAAI
-107 EKVRYVG
+107 DKVRYVG

-123 DRGTAEDALELIQVD
+123 DRGSAEDALELIQVD
-138 YEPLRSVVDVREA
+138 YEPLRPVVDVREA

-159 FDELDTNLAWTGS
+159 FDELGTNLAWQGS
-172 LQYGDIDAAFKSAD
+172 LQYGDIDTAFRSAD

-228 EVIYDGLREALG
+228 EVIYDGVREALG
-240 LQDIRVI
+240 LQDVRVI

-268 VSLLAIKSGRP
+268 ISLLAMKTGRP

-302 AEAAVKNDGTVLG
+302 VEAAVKNDGTVLG

-346 RTPAIQMTGNAVVTN
+346 RTPAIHMIGNAVVTN

-371 GKPGMCYLWERMMDR
+371 GKPGMCYIWERTMDR
-386 VAQALDLSPI
+386 VAQELKLSPV
-396 EVRRKNLIEP
+396 EVRRKNLIQP
-406 SEMPYRT
+406 GEMPYRT
-413 ISGNIYDSGD
+413 ISGNVYDSGD

-434 IDYDRL
+434 LEYDKL
-440 REEQRKAREQ
+440 REEQKQARQQ

-457 VVIGVEPGGR
+457 IVIGVEPGGR

-492 IKLEKNGTLT
+492 IKLEKNGTVS

-515 TTTAQVAAEILGIA
+515 TTTAQVAAEVLGIT

-562 GAIHGAASKLK
+562 GAIHGAATKLRQK
-573 EKILQLAGHV
+573 LLQLAAHV
-583 LNTEPQELTIENS
+583 LSTDPKELTIENG
-596 VVQVPGSA
+596 VVQVPGSTT
-604 SKKVTFAELGRIAY
+604 KKVTFAELGRIAY
-618 NNQHLIPD
+618 NNQHLIPEG
-626 NMEAGLQA
+626 MEAGLQA

-649 SADRLVRAQFTF
+649 GPDRLVRAQFTF

-673 KATGKVE
+673 KATGMVE
-680 VLRYLIVGDNGTVI
+680 VKRYLIVGDNGTVI

-707 AHGIAVALGE
+707 AHGIAIALGE

-754 SPFTPLGQKAAGEGA
+754 SPFTSLGQKAAGEGA

-782 DALKPFGV
+782 DALQPLGV
-790 KICDLP
+790 KVCDLP
-796 LTPELVW
+796 LTPESVW
-803 RLANHNPETERRS
+803 RLANHNPEAERRS
-816 Y
+816 F

>member
-1 MTECR
+1 MS
-6 EAIDQKYIGARAR
+6 DFIGSRTR
-19 SKEGPRHVTGRGL
+19 SKEGPRHVSGRGL
-32 FTDDFTLPGMLQ
+32 YTDDFMLPGMLQ

-49 SPHAHAKINSVDP
+49 SPHAHAKILSVDP
-62 SEALKNANV
+62 SQALTNPNV
-71 MAVITPTDVKQLTK
+71 IAVITPDDIKKSTK

-107 EKVRYVG
+107 DKVRYVG
-114 EPIGAVAAR
+114 EPLGAIAAR
-123 DRGTAEDALELIQVD
+123 DRGTAEDALELISVEYD
-138 YEPLRSVVDVREA
+138 PIRPVVDVREA

-159 FDELDTNLAWTGS
+159 FDELGSNLAWHGS
-172 LQYGDIDAAFKSAD
+172 LQYGDIDGAFNSAD
-186 RVVKEN
+186 RVIKEN

-213 AASKRLTVWVTAQVP
+213 SASKRLTVWVTAQVP

-240 LQDIRVI
+240 LQDVRVI

-260 LIRKYVVL
+260 LIRKYVVM
-268 VSLLAIKSGRP
+268 VALLSMKTGRP
-279 VKWIEDRSEHMMAG
+279 VKWVEDRSEHMMAG

-302 AEAAVKNDGTVLG
+302 AEAAVKNDATVLG
-315 LRFNEYDDVGGSIS
+315 LRFKEYDDVGGSIS

-346 RTPAIQMTGNAVVTN
+346 RTPSIAMEGYAVVTN

-371 GKPGMCYLWERMMDR
+371 GKPGMCYIWERMMDR
-386 VAQALDLSPI
+386 VAQDLNMSPI
-396 EVRRKNLIEP
+396 EVRRKNLIQP

-413 ISGNIYDSGD
+413 ISGNVYDSGD

-434 IDYDRL
+434 IEYDKL
-440 REEQRKAREQ
+440 REEQKREREK
-450 GKLMGIG
+450 GRLIGIG
-457 VVIGVEPGGR
+457 IVVGVEPGGR

-492 IKLEKNGTLT
+492 IKLEKNGTIA

-515 TTTAQVAAEILGIA
+515 TTTAQVAADVLGTT

-562 GAIHGAASKLK
+562 GAIHGAAKKLR
-573 EKILQLAGHV
+573 EKVVKLAAHL
-583 LNTEPQELTIENS
+583 LNADAEELTIENG

-604 SKKVTFAELGRIAY
+604 TKKVTFAELGRIAY

-626 NMEAGLQA
+626 DMEAGLQA
-634 THYYT
+634 TYYYT

-649 SADRLVRAQFTF
+649 GADRLVRAQFTF
-661 SAGAHAAVVEVD
+661 SAGAHAAIIEVD

-680 VLRYLIVGDNGTVI
+680 ILRYLIVGDNGTVI

-717 GFMYSA
+717 GFIYSP

-733 DYGKCSTAETPR
+733 DYGKCSTAETPK

-754 SPFTPLGQKAAGEGA
+754 SPFTSLGQKAAGEGA

-782 DALKPFGV
+782 DALTPFGV
-790 KICDLP
+790 KITDLP
-796 LTPELVW
+796 LTPEVVW
-803 RLANHNPETERRS
+803 RLANYNPDSVRRS

>member
-1 MTECR
+1 
-6 EAIDQKYIGARAR
+6 
-19 SKEGPRHVTGRGL
+19 
-32 FTDDFTLPGMLQ
+32 
-44 AMILR
+44 
-49 SPHAHAKINSVDP
+49 
-62 SEALKNANV
+62 
-71 MAVITPTDVKQLTK
+71 
-85 PFKPGRYAA
+85 
-94 GLKRPIDEYAGAI
+94 
-107 EKVRYVG
+107 
-114 EPIGAVAAR
+114 
-123 DRGTAEDALELIQVD
+123 
-138 YEPLRSVVDVREA
+138 
-151 IKPSSATL
+151 
-159 FDELDTNLAWTGS
+159 
-172 LQYGDIDAAFKSAD
+172 
-186 RVVKEN
+186 
-192 LKIHRYS
+192 
-199 STPLEPFVVIASYD
+199 
-213 AASKRLTVWVTAQVP
+213 
-228 EVIYDGLREALG
+228 
-240 LQDIRVI
+240 
-247 IPDVGG
+247 
-253 GFGQKIH
+253 
-260 LIRKYVVL
+260 
-268 VSLLAIKSGRP
+268 
-279 VKWIEDRSEHMMAG
+279 
-293 GHACAQEFE
+293 
-302 AEAAVKNDGTVLG
+302 
-315 LRFNEYDDVGGSIS
+315 
-329 TLTIH
+329 
-334 FTNKLNNLSNTY
+334 
-346 RTPAIQMTGNAVVTN
+346 
-361 KCPVIPNRGI
+361 
-371 GKPGMCYLWERMMDR
+371 MCYIWERMMDR
-386 VAQALDLSPI
+386 VAQALEISPI
-396 EVRRKNLIEP
+396 EVRRKNLIQP

-413 ISGNIYDSGD
+413 ISGNVYDSGD

-434 IDYDRL
+434 IDYQRL
-440 REEQRKAREQ
+440 LEEQKKAREQ

-457 VVIGVEPGGR
+457 IVIGVEPGGR

-480 EPPGSGGVNGAT
+480 EPAGSGGINGAT

-515 TTTAQVAAEILGIA
+515 TTTAQVTAEILGTT

-562 GAIHGAASKLK
+562 GAIHGAATKLR
-573 EKILQLAGHV
+573 EKVLQLAGHV
-583 LNTEPQELTIENS
+583 LNADPKELTIENGT
-596 VVQVPGSA
+596 VQVPGSGT
-604 SKKVTFAELGRIAY
+604 KKVTFAELGRIAY

-626 NMEAGLQA
+626 GMEAGLQA
-634 THYYT
+634 TFYYT

-649 SADRLVRAQFTF
+649 DADRLVRAQFTF
-661 SAGAHAAVVEVD
+661 SAGAHAAVVELD

-790 KICDLP
+790 KVCDLP
-796 LTPELVW
+796 LTSEAVW
-803 RLANHNPETERRS
+803 RLLNHNPETERRFF
-816 Y
+816 

>member
-1 MTECR
+1 MGDT
-6 EAIDQKYIGARAR
+6 KYIGARTR

-32 FTDDFTLPGMLQ
+32 YTDDFRLPGMLQ

-49 SPHAHAKINSVDP
+49 SPHAHARINSVDP
-62 SEALKNANV
+62 SEALKNPNV
-71 MAVITPTDVKQLTK
+71 MAVITPEDIKQLTK

-94 GLKRPIDEYAGAI
+94 GLKRPIDEYAGAV

-114 EPIGAVAAR
+114 EPLGAVAAR
-123 DRGTAEDALELIQVD
+123 DRGVAEDALELIQVD
-138 YEPLRSVVDVREA
+138 YEPLRAVVDVREA

-159 FDELDTNLAWTGS
+159 FDELGTNLAWQGS
-172 LQYGDIDAAFKSAD
+172 LQYGDIEAAFKSAD
-186 RVVKEN
+186 RIVKEN

-240 LQDIRVI
+240 VQDIRVI

-268 VSLLAIKSGRP
+268 VSLLAMKTGRP

-315 LRFNEYDDVGGSIS
+315 LRFKEYDDVGGSVS

-346 RTPAIQMTGNAVVTN
+346 RTPAIHMEGYAVVTN

-371 GKPGMCYLWERMMDR
+371 GKPGMCFVWERMMDR
-386 VAQALDLSPI
+386 VAQALELSPI
-396 EVRRKNLIEP
+396 EVRRKNLIQP

-413 ISGNIYDSGD
+413 ISGNVYDSGD

-434 IDYDRL
+434 IDYERL
-440 REEQRKAREQ
+440 VGEQKKAREK

-457 VVIGVEPGGR
+457 IVIGVEPGGR

-515 TTTAQVAAEILGIA
+515 TTTAQVAAEILGTT

-562 GAIHGAASKLK
+562 GAIHGAATKLR
-573 EKILQLAGHV
+573 EKVLQLAGHV
-583 LNTEPQELTIENS
+583 LNTDPKELTIENGT
-596 VVQVPGSA
+596 VQVPGSA
-604 SKKVTFAELGRIAY
+604 TKKVTFAELGRIAY

-626 NMEAGLQA
+626 GMEAGLQ
-634 THYYT
+634 TTFYYT

-649 SADRLVRAQFTF
+649 GADRLVRAQFTF

-717 GFMYSA
+717 GFMYNA

-745 VEVIHRPSP
+745 VEVVHRASP

-782 DALKPFGV
+782 DALKPLGV
-790 KICDLP
+790 KVCDLP
-796 LTPELVW
+796 LTSELVW
-803 RLANHNPETERRS
+803 RLANHNPEKERRS
-816 Y
+816 F

>member
-1 MTECR
+1 MAKFVGVRT
-6 EAIDQKYIGARAR
+6 R
-19 SKEGPRHVTGRGL
+19 SKEGPRYVTGRGL
-32 FTDDFTLPGMLQ
+32 YTDDFQLPGMLQ
-44 AMILR
+44 AMMLR
-49 SPHAHAKINSVDP
+49 SPHAHARIVSVDP
-62 SEALKNANV
+62 AEALKNPSV
-71 MAVITPTDVKQLTK
+71 FAVVTPEDVKNNTK

-94 GLKRPIDEYAGAI
+94 GLKRQIDEYAGAV

-123 DRGTAEDALELIQVD
+123 DRGSAEDALELIQVEYD
-138 YEPLRSVVDVREA
+138 PLRPVVDVREA
-151 IKPSSATL
+151 IKASSATL
-159 FDELDTNLAWTGS
+159 FDELGTNLAWNGS
-172 LQYGDIDAAFKSAD
+172 LTYGDIEGAFKSAD

-240 LQDIRVI
+240 LQDVRVI

-268 VSLLAIKSGRP
+268 VSLLAMKTGRP

-293 GHACAQEFE
+293 GHACAQEIE

-315 LRFNEYDDVGGSIS
+315 LRFKEYDDVGGSIS

-346 RTPAIQMTGNAVVTN
+346 RTPAISMEGFAVVTN

-371 GKPGMCYLWERMMDR
+371 GKPGMCYIWERMMDR
-386 VAQALDLSPI
+386 VAQALNLSPI
-396 EVRRKNLIEP
+396 EVRRKNLIQP
-406 SEMPYRT
+406 GEMPYRT
-413 ISGNIYDSGD
+413 ISGNIYDSGN

-440 REEQRKAREQ
+440 REDQKKAREK
-450 GKLMGIG
+450 GKLVGIG
-457 VVIGVEPGGR
+457 IVIGVEPGGR

-480 EPPGSGGVNGAT
+480 EPPGSGGINGAT
-492 IKLEKNGTLT
+492 IKLEKNGTIS

-515 TTTAQVAAEILGIA
+515 TSTAQVAAEILGTT

-562 GAIHGAASKLK
+562 GAVHGAATRLR
-573 EKILQLAGHV
+573 EKVLTLSAHV
-583 LNTEPQELTIENS
+583 LKAEAKELVIENG
-596 VVQVPGSA
+596 VVQVPGSPA
-604 SKKVTFAELGRIAY
+604 KKITFAELGRIAY
-618 NNQHLIPD
+618 NNQHLLPD
-626 NMEAGLQA
+626 GMEAGLQA
-634 THYYT
+634 TFYYT
-639 FPHAKPNIVP
+639 FPHAFPNIIP
-649 SADRLVRAQFTF
+649 GADRLVRAQFTF

-673 KATGKVE
+673 KATGQVH

-717 GFMYSA
+717 GFMYSP

-745 VEVIHRPSP
+745 VEVVHQPSP
-754 SPFTPLGQKAAGEGA
+754 SPFTALGQKAAGEGA

-782 DALKPFGV
+782 DALEPFGV
-790 KICDLP
+790 KVCELP
-796 LTPELVW
+796 LTPEAVW
-803 RLANHNPETERRS
+803 RLANHNPEKERRT

>member
-1 MTECR
+1 MS
-6 EAIDQKYIGARAR
+6 DSKFVGSPAR

-32 FTDDFTLPGMLQ
+32 YTDDFMLPGMLQ

-49 SPHAHAKINSVDP
+49 SPHAHANIRSVDA
-62 SEALKNANV
+62 SEALKQPGV
-71 MAVITPTDVKQLTK
+71 VAVITPRDVKELTK

-94 GLKRPIDEYAGAI
+94 GLKRPIDEHAGAI

-114 EPIGAVAAR
+114 EPLGAVAAR

-138 YEPLRSVVDVREA
+138 YEPLRPVVDVREA
-151 IKPSSATL
+151 IKPASAVL
-159 FDELDTNLAWTGS
+159 FDELGTNLAWQGS
-172 LQYGDIDAAFKSAD
+172 LRYGDIDAAFASAD

-199 STPLEPFVVIASYD
+199 STPLEPFVVIASHD

-240 LQDIRVI
+240 LQDVRVI

-268 VSLLAIKSGRP
+268 VSLLAIKTGRP
-279 VKWIEDRSEHMMAG
+279 VKWVEDRSEHMMAG

-315 LRFNEYDDVGGSIS
+315 LRFKEYDDVGGSIS

-346 RTPAIQMTGNAVVTN
+346 RTPAIHMEGYAVVTN

-371 GKPGMCYLWERMMDR
+371 GKPGMCFVWERMMDR
-386 VAQALDLSPI
+386 VAQALNLSPI
-396 EVRRKNLIEP
+396 EVRRKNLIQP

-423 YPGLLSTLLEK
+423 YPGLLSTLLEN
-434 IDYDRL
+434 IEYDKL
-440 REEQRKAREQ
+440 RDEQIKARKR
-450 GKLMGIG
+450 GRLMGIG
-457 VVIGVEPGGR
+457 IVIGVEPGGR

-480 EPPGSGGVNGAT
+480 EPPGSGGINGAT
-492 IKLEKNGTLT
+492 IKLEKNGTIS

-515 TTTAQVAAEILGIA
+515 TTTAQVAAEILGTT

-562 GAIHGAASKLK
+562 GAVHGAAIRLR
-573 EKILQLAGHV
+573 EKILKLAGHV
-583 LNTEPQELTIENS
+583 LNVAPAELKIENA
-596 VVQVPGSA
+596 VVQLPGA
-604 SKKVTFAELGRIAY
+604 LAKQVTFAELGRIAY

-626 NMEAGLQA
+626 DMEAGLQA
-634 THYYT
+634 TYYYT
-639 FPHAKPNIVP
+639 FPHARPNIVP
-649 SADRLVRAQFTF
+649 GPDRLVRAQFTF
-661 SAGAHAAVVEVD
+661 SAGAHGAVVEVD
-673 KATGKVE
+673 KQTGKVE
-680 VLRYLIVGDNGTVI
+680 VLRYLIVGDNGAVI

-717 GFMYSA
+717 GFMYSP

-754 SPFTPLGQKAAGEGA
+754 SPFTALGQKAAGEGA

-782 DALKPFGV
+782 DALKPLGV
-790 KICDLP
+790 KVCDLP
-796 LTPELVW
+796 LTPETVW
-803 RLANHNPETERRS
+803 RLANNVPENERRS

>member
-1 MTECR
+1 M
-6 EAIDQKYIGARAR
+6 AKFIGSRTR

-32 FTDDFTLPGMLQ
+32 YTDDFQLPGMLH

-49 SPHAHAKINSVDP
+49 SPHAHANIVSVDAA
-62 SEALKNANV
+62 EALANPNV
-71 MAVITPTDVKQLTK
+71 MAVITPEDVKRSTK

-94 GLKRPIDEYAGAI
+94 GLKRPIDEYAGAVNR
-107 EKVRYVG
+107 VRYVG
-114 EPIGAVAAR
+114 EPLGAVAAR
-123 DRGTAEDALELIQVD
+123 NRGAAEDALELIRVE
-138 YEPLRSVVDVREA
+138 YEPLRPVVDVREA

-159 FDELDTNLAWTGS
+159 FDELGSNLAWQGS
-172 LQYGDIDAAFKSAD
+172 LSYGDIDGAFKSAD

-240 LQDIRVI
+240 LQDVRVI

-260 LIRKYVVL
+260 LIRKYVVF
-268 VSLLAIKSGRP
+268 VSLLAIKTGRP
-279 VKWIEDRSEHMMAG
+279 VKWVEDRSEHMMAG

-315 LRFNEYDDVGGSIS
+315 LRFKEYDDVGGSTS

-346 RTPAIQMTGNAVVTN
+346 RVRNIALEGYAVVTN

-371 GKPGMCYLWERMMDR
+371 GKPGMCFVWERMMDR
-386 VAQALDLSPI
+386 VAQELSLSPI
-396 EVRRKNLIEP
+396 EVRKKNLIRAD
-406 SEMPYRT
+406 EMPYAT
-413 ISGNIYDSGD
+413 PSGNIYDSGD
-423 YPGLLSTLLEK
+423 YPGLLDTLLEK
-434 IDYDRL
+434 IEYDKL
-440 REEQRKAREQ
+440 REQQKREQ
-450 GKLMGIG
+450 ANGRLIGIG
-457 VVIGVEPGGR
+457 IVIGVEPGGR

-480 EPPGSGGVNGAT
+480 EPPGSGGINGAT
-492 IKLEKNGTLT
+492 VKLEKNGTVALF
-502 LHLGSPNCGQAHE
+502 LGSPNCGQAHE
-515 TTTAQVAAEILGIA
+515 TTTAQVAADVLGTS
-529 PDQISTSIPF
+529 PDQVSTTIPF

-562 GAIHGAASKLK
+562 GAVHGAATKLR
-573 EKILQLAGHV
+573 EKVLKLAAHV
-583 LNTEPQELTIENS
+583 LNIDAAALTIENGT
-596 VVQVPGSA
+596 VQVPGSA
-604 SKKVTFAELGRIAY
+604 TKKVTFAELGRIAY

-626 NMEAGLQA
+626 DMEAGLQA
-634 THYYT
+634 TYYYT

-649 SADRLVRAQFTF
+649 GPDRLVRAQFTF
-661 SAGAHAAVVEVD
+661 SAGAHAAVVEID

-717 GFMYSA
+717 GFIYSPD
-723 EGQPLTITYL
+723 GQPLTVTYL
-733 DYGKCSTAETPR
+733 DYGKCSTAETPN
-745 VEVIHRPSP
+745 VEVVHRPSP
-754 SPFTPLGQKAAGEGA
+754 SPFTTLGQKAAGEGA

-782 DALKPFGV
+782 DALSPYGV
-790 KICDLP
+790 KVTDLP
-796 LTPELVW
+796 LAPEVVW
-803 RLANHNPETERRS
+803 RLANNVPESSRRS

>member
-1 MTECR
+1 M
-6 EAIDQKYIGARAR
+6 ASFVGNRAR
-19 SKEGPRHVTGRGL
+19 SKEGLRHVTGRGL
-32 FTDDFTLPGMLQ
+32 FTDDFQLPGMLQ
-44 AMILR
+44 AMIIR
-49 SPHAHAKINSVDP
+49 SPHAHAKILSVDP
-62 SEALKNANV
+62 SEALKNPNV
-71 MAVITPTDVKQLTK
+71 FGTITPEDVKNLTK

-94 GLKRPIDEYAGAI
+94 GLKRPIDEYAAAVD
-107 EKVRYVG
+107 KVRYVG
-114 EPIGAVAAR
+114 EPIGAVAAK
-123 DRGTAEDALELIQVD
+123 DRGIAEDALELIQVD
-138 YEPLRSVVDVREA
+138 YEPLRAVVDVREA

-159 FDELDTNLAWTGS
+159 FDELGTNLAWKGS

-268 VSLLAIKSGRP
+268 ISLLAMKTGRP

-315 LRFNEYDDVGGSIS
+315 LRFKEYDDVGGSVS

-346 RTPAIQMTGNAVVTN
+346 RTPAIHMEGYAVVTN

-371 GKPGMCYLWERMMDR
+371 GKPGMCYIWERMMDR
-386 VAQALDLSPI
+386 VAQALELSPI
-396 EVRRKNLIEP
+396 EVRRKNLIHAN
-406 SEMPYRT
+406 EMPYRT
-413 ISGNIYDSGD
+413 ISGNVYDSGD

-434 IDYDRL
+434 IDYDKL
-440 REEQRKAREQ
+440 RDEQKKAREQ

-457 VVIGVEPGGR
+457 IVIGVEPGGR

-480 EPPGSGGVNGAT
+480 EPPGSGGINGAT

-515 TTTAQVAAEILGIA
+515 TTTAQVAAEILGTT

-551 NSGNNFHLYDI
+551 DSGNNFHLYDI
-562 GAIHGAASKLK
+562 GAIHGAASKLR
-573 EKILQLAGHV
+573 EKVLHFAGHV
-583 LNTEPQELTIENS
+583 LNADTKELTIENG

-604 SKKVTFAELGRIAY
+604 TKKVTFAELGRIAY

-626 NMEAGLQA
+626 GMEAGLQA
-634 THYYT
+634 THCYT
-639 FPHAKPNIVP
+639 FPHSKP
-649 SADRLVRAQFTF
+649 
-661 SAGAHAAVVEVD
+661 
-673 KATGKVE
+673 
-680 VLRYLIVGDNGTVI
+680 
-694 NPDVV
+694 
-699 NGQVYGSA
+699 
-707 AHGIAVALGE
+707 
-717 GFMYSA
+717 
-723 EGQPLTITYL
+723 
-733 DYGKCSTAETPR
+733 
-745 VEVIHRPSP
+745 
-754 SPFTPLGQKAAGEGA
+754 
-769 AIPSPAA
+769 
-776 IASAVE
+776 
-782 DALKPFGV
+782 
-790 KICDLP
+790 
-796 LTPELVW
+796 
-803 RLANHNPETERRS
+803 
-816 Y
+816 

>member
-1 MTECR
+1 MSNF
-6 EAIDQKYIGARAR
+6 IGSRTR

-32 FTDDFTLPGMLQ
+32 YTDDFILPGMLQ

-49 SPHAHAKINSVDP
+49 SPHAHAKILSVD
-62 SEALKNANV
+62 SSQASANTKV
-71 MAVITPTDVKQLTK
+71 MAVITPDDIKQHTK

-94 GLKRPIDEYAGAI
+94 GLKRPIDEYAGAVD
-107 EKVRYVG
+107 KVRYVG
-114 EPIGAVAAR
+114 EPLGAVAAR
-123 DRGTAEDALELIQVD
+123 DRGSAEDALELIAVD
-138 YEPLRSVVDVREA
+138 YEPLRPVVDVREA

-159 FDELDTNLAWTGS
+159 FEELGSNLAWHGS
-172 LQYGDIDAAFKSAD
+172 LQYGDIDDAFKSAD
-186 RVVKEN
+186 RIVKEN

-213 AASKRLTVWVTAQVP
+213 SASKRMTVWVTAQVP

-268 VSLLAIKSGRP
+268 VALLSMKTGRP
-279 VKWIEDRSEHMMAG
+279 VKWVEDRSEHMMAG

-315 LRFNEYDDVGGSIS
+315 LRFKEYDDVGGSIS

-346 RTPAIQMTGNAVVTN
+346 RTPSISMEGYAVVTN

-371 GKPGMCYLWERMMDR
+371 GKPGMCYIWERMMDR
-386 VAQALDLSPI
+386 VAQDLNMSAI
-396 EVRRKNLIEP
+396 EVRQKNLIQP
-406 SEMPYRT
+406 DEMPYRT

-434 IDYDRL
+434 IGYDKLRQEQKSERDNGRL
-440 REEQRKAREQ
+440 I
-450 GKLMGIG
+450 GIG
-457 VVIGVEPGGR
+457 IVIGVEPGGR

-492 IKLEKNGTLT
+492 IKLEKNGTIA

-515 TTTAQVAAEILGIA
+515 TTTAQVAADILGTS
-529 PDQISTSIPF
+529 PEQISTSIPF

-562 GAIHGAASKLK
+562 GAIHGAAQKLR
-573 EKILQLAGHV
+573 EKVIKLAAHV
-583 LNTEPQELTIENS
+583 LNVAAAELTIENG
-596 VVQVPGSA
+596 VVQLPGSA
-604 SKKVTFAELGRIAY
+604 TKKVTFAELGRIAY

-626 NMEAGLQA
+626 DMEAGLQA
-634 THYYT
+634 TYYYT

-649 SADRLVRAQFTF
+649 GADRLVRAQFTF
-661 SAGAHAAVVEVD
+661 SAGAHAAIVEVD

-680 VLRYLIVGDNGTVI
+680 ILRYLIVGDNGTVI

-707 AHGIAVALGE
+707 AHGIAIALGE
-717 GFMYSA
+717 GFIYSP
-723 EGQPLTITYL
+723 EGQPLTVTYL
-733 DYGKCSTAETPR
+733 DYGKCSTAETPK

-754 SPFTPLGQKAAGEGA
+754 SPYTSLGQKAAGEGA

-782 DALKPFGV
+782 DALKPFDV
-790 KICDLP
+790 KITDLP
-796 LTPELVW
+796 LTPEVVW
-803 RLANHNPETERRS
+803 RLANGNPDSMRRS